1 MADTPTTATVDRLS
15 LPKLALSVRQPWA
28 WAIIQAGKQHENRS
42 WGSWNHHLKKQR
54 GPVCIHASTGM
65 TRDEYEEAKRFMAS
79 RCGVTCP
86 PPHELVRG
94 GIIGTVEITDW
105 VRTSHSPWFIGPGAL
120 VLERAAAVEPIPCSG
135 ALGFFEWKE
144 TGTLSSALKWMLPT
158 QATSC
163 LVEKFE
169 AQGELL

>member
-94 GIIGTVEITDW
+94 GIIGSVEIIDC
-105 VRTSHSPWFIGPGAL
+105 VAASDSPWFMGEFGFLLRDPQPLPFTPWKGQ
-120 VLERAAAVEPIPCSG
+120 
-135 ALGFFEWKE
+135 LGFFDVPDDILTK
-144 TGTLSSALKWMLPT
+144 GPT
-158 QATSC
+158 P
-163 LVEKFE
+163 
-169 AQGELL
+169 